1 MLLCMNHIHAAL
13 SPPPVRTATAFR
25 TLEPFWGE
33 EYTLHVPNEFQD
45 VAVHVYDYDLMG

>member
-1 MLLCMNHIHAAL
+1 MCCFLC
-13 SPPPVRTATAFR
+13 RTATAFR

-45 VAVHVYDYDLMG
+45 VAVHIYDYDLMG